1 MYMYGYVTLRESPF
15 HFKALFAPKI
25 NDLKTIS

>member
-1 MYMYGYVTLRESPF
+1 MYGYVTLRESPF

-25 NDLKTIS
+25 NELKTIR